1 MDTVLNTSP
10 VDGWTWTSPSFPKI
24 DDHRVPLL
32 SSLLHY
38 HVVALHVVALHVVVR
53 NTTRMNVV

>member
-38 HVVALHVVALHVVVR
+38 HVVTLHVVVR